1 MSDQAQL
8 LQREYRGVRRV
19 SGPLLFVERAS
30 DLPYNAVVR
39 IRTPEGK
46 LLNGQVIEVSE
57 ESAVIQVFEE
67 TIGLDVVSTSIFLED
82 RQARL
87 GVSEDLIGRIF
98 NGAGR
103 PIDGLPAVLPE
114 DRLPITGVP
123 INPVSRDRPRD
134 YVHTGISSIDGFNT
148 LVRGQKLPIFSGS
161 GLPGNEI
168 AARILQQARTG
179 TSAVPS
185 AELRAQSAAQ
195 ESFVVVFAAIG
206 ITQREQAFFLSE
218 FEKTGAR
225 SRTVT
230 FLNLADDPTI
240 ERLLTPRCAL
250 TAAEYLGFTRGYE
263 VLVLLTDM
271 TNYCEALR
279 EIGTAREEI
288 PGRRGYPGYM
298 YTDLATLYERAGR
311 IRGRKGSVTLLP
323 ILTMPDDDIT
333 HPIPDLTGYI
343 TEGQIVLS
351 RPLHRRGVFPPI
363 DVLRSLSRLM
373 NNGIGAGLTR
383 EDHRQLANQL
393 YASYAEGQDIRR
405 LLAIVGEEALS
416 EMDRRYLRF
425 AERFEGELIHQGRE
439 ERSIEETLDI
449 GWKTLSVI
457 PPSEYR
463 RINKE
468 LISRYFT
475 ELLEGGVKTPYY

>member
-1 MSDQAQL
+1 MSASAEL
-8 LQREYRGVRRV
+8 LSREYQGVRRI

-30 DLPYNAVVR
+30 DLPYNALVR
-39 IRTPEGK
+39 VHTPDGG

-57 ESAVIQVFEE
+57 ETAVIQVFEE
-67 TIGLDVVSTSIFLED
+67 TTGLDVVSTAISLVD

-87 GVSEDLIGRIF
+87 SVSEDLIGRVF

-103 PIDGLPAVLPE
+103 PLDGGQPVVPE
-114 DRLPITGVP
+114 DRLPVAGIP
-123 INPVSRDRPRD
+123 INPVSRARPRD
-134 YVHTGISSIDGFNT
+134 YVHTGISAIDGFNT
-148 LVRGQKLPIFSGS
+148 LVRGQKLPIFSGA

-168 AARILQQARTG
+168 AARILQQARVTG
-179 TSAVPS
+179 EDAH
-185 AELRAQSAAQ
+185 
-195 ESFVVVFAAIG
+195 FVVVFAAIG
-206 ITQREQAFFLSE
+206 VTQRERAFFLSE
-218 FEKTGAR
+218 FEASGAG
-225 SRTVT
+225 SRTLM

-240 ERLLTPRCAL
+240 ERLLTPRYAL
-250 TAAEYLGFTRGYE
+250 TAAEYLAFSRGYE

-298 YTDLATLYERAGR
+298 YTDLASLYERAGR

-323 ILTMPDDDIT
+323 ILSMPDDDIT

-351 RPLHRRGVFPPI
+351 RALHRRGIFPPI

-373 NNGIGAGLTR
+373 NNGIGQGLTR

-393 YASYAEGQDIRR
+393 YACYAEGQDIRR
-405 LLAIVGEEALS
+405 LLAIVGEEALG
-416 EMDRRYLRF
+416 EMDRKYLRF
-425 AERFEGELIHQGRE
+425 AELFERELIHQGTT
-439 ERSIEETLDI
+439 ERSIEETLTI
-449 GWKTLSVI
+449 GWKCLSVI
-457 PPSEYR
+457 PQSEYR

-475 ELLEGGVKTPYY
+475 ELMEDGVKSPYF